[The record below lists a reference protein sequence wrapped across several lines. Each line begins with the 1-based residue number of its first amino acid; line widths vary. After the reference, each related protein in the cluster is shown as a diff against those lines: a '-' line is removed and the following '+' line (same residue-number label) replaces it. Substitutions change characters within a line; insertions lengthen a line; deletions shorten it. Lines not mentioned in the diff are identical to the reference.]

1 MIYKLELNMNTFTN
15 GLHPRNK
22 LILFLGKNEQE
33 YFNIDLGEEL
43 QDKIVKYFKSG
54 AKKTIHQ
61 QCKYY
66 YYDDL
71 KYIITSNGIHKCMKN
86 KIHKY
91 SCSDNAMICS
101 LQEINIPID
110 IFPPITSY
118 HGTRIIER
126 SIFQHRNFTVE
137 AMNVVYN
144 NGNITHE
151 CLINIYNYEDEVL
164 QSFLREYKFDLNFN
178 NHHVISHGDN
188 NVLSII

>member
-1 MIYKLELNMNTFTN
+1 MDTFTN
-15 GLHPRNK
+15 GMHPRNK
-22 LILFLGKNEQE
+22 LILFLGKADQDC
-33 YFNIDLGEEL
+33 FNIDLGEEL
-43 QDKIVKYFKSG
+43 QEQIVKYFKPNS
-54 AKKTIHQ
+54 KRVIHQ

-71 KYIITSNGIHKCMKN
+71 KYIITDNGVHKCMKN

-101 LQEINIPID
+101 LQEITIPID
-110 IFPPITSY
+110 IFPPITGY
-118 HGTRIIER
+118 NDTRIIER
-126 SIFQHRNFTVE
+126 SIFHHRNFIVE

-144 NGNITHE
+144 TGEITYE
-151 CLINIYNYEDEVL
+151 CTINVFDYKDESL

-178 NHHVISHGDN
+178 DHQTINHGEN